1 MFQDRHEHEIRH
13 EHEGMKHEDEDVT
26 DMNEEEERRERW
38 VDSKFEK
45 GQSQIPTHVRTVSV
59 QSPDTVYL

>member
-13 EHEGMKHEDEDVT
+13 EHEDINMKMKT
-26 DMNEEEERRERW
+26 SQMSEEEERRERR

-45 GQSQIPTHVRTVSV
+45 EKSQIPTYVRTVSV